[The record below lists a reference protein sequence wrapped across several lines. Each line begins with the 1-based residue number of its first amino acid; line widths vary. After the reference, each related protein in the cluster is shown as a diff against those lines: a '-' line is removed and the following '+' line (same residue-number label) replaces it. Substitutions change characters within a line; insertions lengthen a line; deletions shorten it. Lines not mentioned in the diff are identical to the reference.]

1 MDWGSECSR
10 HLTIFITRLFECST
24 NPILYFLTLS
34 ARLNAFCFLAFNRL
48 ISAGTEHYQLL
59 F

>member
-10 HLTIFITRLFECST
+10 HVTIFITRLFEYST
-24 NPILYFLTLS
+24 NPVPYFLTLP
-34 ARLNAFCFLAFNRL
+34 ARLKAFCFLAFNRL